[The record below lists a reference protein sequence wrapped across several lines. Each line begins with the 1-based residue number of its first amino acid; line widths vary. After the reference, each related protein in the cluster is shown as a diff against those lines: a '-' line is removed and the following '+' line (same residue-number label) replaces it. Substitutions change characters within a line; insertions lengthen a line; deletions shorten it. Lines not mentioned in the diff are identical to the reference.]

1 MHRYAKLCLALAP
14 YKPVTEAHD
23 NSSSTHTCKAYERS
37 KRKTDL
43 IAKLSKKER
52 TKILHTQRMTYFR
65 ERILDGRLRAGTRL
79 PADGELATQYQIS
92 RDTVRQAR
100 ALLVN
105 EGLIERVQGRGTFVS
120 QPASN
125 DSPVTQLKQKQIGL
139 VLNRTLRTQVN
150 MNLLVGVEQ
159 AAKSHGYSVSFT
171 YAEGNQEQQAR
182 DIARLRANHVLGMI
196 IYLTG
201 DSTHDAS
208 IQHLQADHVPLV
220 LIDRYLPD
228 QAIDYVGLDNVGGG
242 YRATEH
248 LLILGHRRIGFIY
261 SYEETLQ
268 TTSVYER
275 WQGYCKALQK
285 YGVPYDGTLVVPD
298 FRQMQTSA
306 HEGLVE
312 FLERPDRPGAIFA
325 VNDYVALDV
334 MQAAKAI
341 HLRIPE
347 DLAVVGFDDM
357 GFAAHV
363 HPTLTTIRQ
372 PFIDIGLR
380 AGSLLIS
387 RIEGIAGTPKH
398 IELPTNLIF
407 RESCGAQLHVKKILS
422 LPQEQIEHSPSP
434 LQ

>member
-1 MHRYAKLCLALAP
+1 M
-14 YKPVTEAHD
+14 
-23 NSSSTHTCKAYERS
+23 N
-37 KRKTDL
+37 
-43 IAKLSKKER
+43 
-52 TKILHTQRMTYFR
+52 YFR
-65 ERILDGRLRAGTRL
+65 ERIRDGRLPAGTRL
-79 PADGELATQYQIS
+79 PADGELAAKYQIS
-92 RDTVRQAR
+92 RDTVRQAL

-120 QPASN
+120 QPPSN
-125 DSPVTQLKQKQIGL
+125 GSPVTHLKQKQIGL

-182 DIARLRANHVLGMI
+182 DIGRLRGNHVLGMI

-201 DSTHDAS
+201 DSIYDAS
-208 IQHLQADHVPLV
+208 IQQLQADHVPLV
-220 LIDRYLPD
+220 LIDRYIPD
-228 QAIDYVGLDNVGGG
+228 LAIDYVGVDNVGGG

-285 YGVPYDGTLVVPD
+285 YGAPYDEALVVPDLNPSYQAAEWPAGSVLNDEILVIPD
-298 FRQMQTSA
+298 FRQMQTDT
-306 HEGLVE
+306 HEGLVG
-312 FLERPDRPGAIFA
+312 FLERPDRPSAIFA

-347 DLAVVGFDDM
+347 ELAVVGFDDM

-363 HPTLTTIRQ
+363 HPPLTTIMQ

-380 AGSLLIS
+380 AGALLIS
-387 RIEGIAGTPKH
+387 RIEGIVGVPKH
-398 IELPTNLIF
+398 IELPTNLVI
-407 RESCGAQLHVKKILS
+407 RESCGAQLHVQRALS
-422 LPQEQIEHSPSP
+422 LSQEKIKEP
-434 LQ
+434 

>member
-1 MHRYAKLCLALAP
+1 
-14 YKPVTEAHD
+14 
-23 NSSSTHTCKAYERS
+23 
-37 KRKTDL
+37 
-43 IAKLSKKER
+43 
-52 TKILHTQRMTYFR
+52 
-65 ERILDGRLRAGTRL
+65 
-79 PADGELATQYQIS
+79 
-92 RDTVRQAR
+92 
-100 ALLVN
+100 
-105 EGLIERVQGRGTFVS
+105 
-120 QPASN
+120 
-125 DSPVTQLKQKQIGL
+125 L

-182 DIARLRANHVLGMI
+182 DIARLRANQVLGMI

-208 IQHLQADHVPLV
+208 IQQLQADHVPIV
-220 LIDRYLPD
+220 LIDRYFPGL
-228 QAIDYVGLDNVGGG
+228 AIDYVGLDNVGGG

-248 LLILGHRRIGFIY
+248 LLILGHRRIGFIF

-285 YGVPYDGTLVVPD
+285 YGVPYDEILVAPDCNPCYQAEWPIGSVPYDETPVVPD
-298 FRQMQTSA
+298 FRQLQTGT

-312 FLERPDRPGAIFA
+312 FLERPDRPSAIFA
-325 VNDYVALDV
+325 VNDYVALDI

-347 DLAVVGFDDM
+347 DLAVVGFDDTE
-357 GFAAHV
+357 FAAHV
-363 HPTLTTIRQ
+363 NPPLTTIRQ

-380 AGSLLIS
+380 AGTLLIS
-387 RIEGIAGTPKH
+387 RIEGIVGVPKH
-398 IELPTNLIF
+398 IELSTNLII

-422 LPQEQIEHSPSP
+422 LSQEKIKESPSP
-434 LQ
+434 ILGNDLSHS

>member
-1 MHRYAKLCLALAP
+1 
-14 YKPVTEAHD
+14 
-23 NSSSTHTCKAYERS
+23 
-37 KRKTDL
+37 L

-52 TKILHTQRMTYFR
+52 TKILHTQLMTYFR

-79 PADGELATQYQIS
+79 PADGELAAQYQIS
-92 RDTVRQAR
+92 RDTVRQAL
-100 ALLVN
+100 ALLSH

-120 QPASN
+120 QPPS
-125 DSPVTQLKQKQIGL
+125 DSSQVTQLKQKQIGL
-139 VLNRTLRTQVN
+139 VLNRTLRTQVD

-182 DIARLRANHVLGMI
+182 DIARLRANHVSGMI

-201 DSTHDAS
+201 DTTRDAS
-208 IQHLQADHVPLV
+208 IQQLQADHVPFV
-220 LIDRYLPD
+220 LIDRYIPD
-228 QAIDYVGLDNVGGG
+228 LAIDYVGLDNVGGG

-248 LLILGHRRIGFIY
+248 LLILGHRRIGFIF

-285 YGVPYDGTLVVPD
+285 YGVPYDETLVAPDFNPCYQAAEWPIGSVPYDEPPVVPD
-298 FRQMQTSA
+298 FRQLQTGLSSP

-312 FLERPDRPGAIFA
+312 FLQRPDRPSAIFA

-347 DLAVVGFDDM
+347 DLAVVGFDDT

-363 HPTLTTIRQ
+363 NPPLTTIMQ

-380 AGSLLIS
+380 AGTLLIS
-387 RIEGIAGTPKH
+387 RIEGIVSAPKH
-398 IELPTNLIF
+398 IELPTNLII
-407 RESCGAQLHVKKILS
+407 RESCGAPLHVKRSLLLS
-422 LPQEQIEHSPSP
+422 QEKFKESPSP
-434 LQ
+434 IQEKDLSHS

>member
-1 MHRYAKLCLALAP
+1 MQTLYSVHLIGYR
-14 YKPVTEAHD
+14 
-23 NSSSTHTCKAYERS
+23 R
-37 KRKTDL
+37 RKTDL

-52 TKILHTQRMTYFR
+52 MKILHTQLMTYFR
-65 ERILDGRLRAGTRL
+65 ERIRDGRLPAGTRL
-79 PADGELATQYQIS
+79 PADGELAAKYQIS
-92 RDTVRQAR
+92 RDTVRQAL

-125 DSPVTQLKQKQIGL
+125 GSPVRQLKQKQIGL

-171 YAEGNQEQQAR
+171 CAEGDREQQAR
-182 DIARLRANHVLGMI
+182 DIARLRANHVSGMI

-201 DSTHDAS
+201 DSIHDAS
-208 IQHLQADHVPLV
+208 IQQLQADHVPLV
-220 LIDRYLPD
+220 LIDRYIPD
-228 QAIDYVGLDNVGGG
+228 LTIDYVGLDNVGGG

-248 LLILGHRRIGFIY
+248 LLILGHRRIGFIF

-285 YGVPYDGTLVVPD
+285 YGVPYDETLVVPD
-298 FRQMQTSA
+298 FRQLQADT
-306 HEGLVE
+306 HEGLVG
-312 FLERPDRPGAIFA
+312 FLERPDRPSAIFA

-341 HLRIPE
+341 HLRIPD

-363 HPTLTTIRQ
+363 NPPLTTIMQ

-380 AGSLLIS
+380 AGALLIS
-387 RIEGIAGTPKH
+387 RIEGIVGVPKH
-398 IELPTNLIF
+398 IELPTNLII
-407 RESCGAQLHVKKILS
+407 RESCGAQLHVKRFLS
-422 LPQEQIEHSPSP
+422 LSQETIKESSSPMQEKDLSH
-434 LQ
+434 